1 VHKNLKDFILT
12 QNPSLIEDRIII
24 KRSSKKVKYIRFM
37 NGCGVED
44 FDQFL
49 AILDAT
55 QLERTP
61 TDEYTRAPRFFGK
74 GFNLKFK
81 DHDIGVLFS
90 KRGAG
95 HIEQKKLSPM
105 TLGLSGYRTRDAAEF
120 KKKITD
126 GLAAVEQ
133 DTDIRNCL
141 ISTLYNIEDKTP
153 ISDPTG
159 FLATGSNI
167 SMVTSDFGEVLA
179 AYKSCLDGKEIY
191 FPTASNNQ
199 IADYYE
205 DDRPISAKGRKGGAG
220 VNLVRYRDL
229 ITLDNDVSKF
239 LYSLATHDRN
249 MFFEY
254 GAKICPQAK
263 LLADWVGGTTQDDIR
278 RYVKT
283 ISYDNFYAKIAAD
296 IGTLGIP
303 SGDQPRVIWL
313 EGDINPF
320 NFTLNTIIDRYWG
333 RHNSKDITAV
343 VGSLLNSATFLKVDI
358 QGLNVVFNELKF
370 EDVKQWQT
378 KYWGNAVN
386 AWNNYMSVSAVE
398 DIE

>member
-1 VHKNLKDFILT
+1 VHKNLKDLIVE
-12 QNPSLIEDRIII
+12 QNPTLVEDRIII
-24 KRSSKKVKYIRFM
+24 KRSSKKAKYIRFM
-37 NGCGVED
+37 NGCGIED

-90 KRGAG
+90 KRGVG

-120 KKKITD
+120 KKKIID
-126 GLAAVEQ
+126 GLNAVEH
-133 DTDIRNCL
+133 DADIRNCL
-141 ISTLYNIEDKTP
+141 ISTLYNIEDDTP

-159 FLATGSNI
+159 FLATGSNV

-205 DDRPISAKGRKGGAG
+205 NGRPISAKGRKGGAG
-220 VNLVRYRDL
+220 VNLVKYRDL
-229 ITLDNDVSKF
+229 IVLDNDVSKF
-239 LYSLATHDRN
+239 LYSLATHDRD

-254 GAKICPQAK
+254 GAKICPQAR
-263 LLADWVGGTTQDDIR
+263 LLADWVNGTTQEDIK

-283 ISYDNFYAKIAAD
+283 ISYDDFYAKVAQE

-303 SGDQPRVIWL
+303 SGDQPRVNWL

-320 NFTLNTIIDRYWG
+320 NFTLNTVIDRYWG
-333 RHNSKDITAV
+333 RHNSADITAV

-358 QGLNVVFNELKF
+358 QGSTVIFNELKF

-378 KYWGNAVN
+378 KYWGNAVT
-386 AWNNYMSVSAVE
+386 AWNNWMSVSAAE
-398 DIE
+398 DTE

>member
-1 VHKNLKDFILT
+1 MHKNLKDFILT

-358 QGLNVVFNELKF
+358 QGLNVVFNEL
-370 EDVKQWQT
+370 
-378 KYWGNAVN
+378 
-386 AWNNYMSVSAVE
+386 
-398 DIE
+398 